1 MKPIPSFRFAAAAVL
16 SALSLAAV
24 AAPQHDEGNCDMSP
38 MSMHGMEHHAMMGM
52 GPMALHRLNLSEA
65 QHDKVFEL
73 MQGQAKQHHDMMKAS
88 RKSMAELRA
97 LTRAPTF
104 DADKARALADEQ
116 GRLMAQQ
123 LFQHAQ
129 MGAQLRALLTPEQL
143 KRLDEQRT
151 AEPMRGER
159 PAAKE
164 PMHQH

>member
-1 MKPIPSFRFAAAAVL
+1 MKPIQSLRLAAAAVL
-16 SALSLAAV
+16 SAVSLATV
-24 AAPQHDEGNCDMSP
+24 AAPQHGAGNCDMQQMP
-38 MSMHGMEHHAMMGM
+38 MHGMEHSMMGM
-52 GPMALHRLNLSEA
+52 GPMALHRLDLSEA

-73 MQGQAKQHHDMMKAS
+73 MQGQAKQHHEMMKAS

-143 KRLDEQRT
+143 KRLDEPRT

-159 PAAKE
+159 PTPKE

>member
-1 MKPIPSFRFAAAAVL
+1 MKPIKSLRLVAAAVL

-24 AAPQHDEGNCDMSP
+24 AAPHHGAGDCDMSQMP
-38 MSMHGMEHHAMMGM
+38 MHGMAQHSMMGM
-52 GPMALHRLNLSEA
+52 GPMALHGLDLSEA

-73 MQGQAKQHHDMMKAS
+73 MQGQAKQHHELMKAS
-88 RKSMAELRA
+88 RKNMTELRA
-97 LTRAPTF
+97 LTRAPAF

-143 KRLDEQRT
+143 KRLDEQRP

-159 PAAKE
+159 QMPKE
-164 PMHQH
+164 PMHRH

>member
-1 MKPIPSFRFAAAAVL
+1 MKPIQSLRLAAVTVL
-16 SALSLAAV
+16 SALSLAAT
-24 AAPQHDEGNCDMSP
+24 AAPHHGEGHCDMQQMP
-38 MSMHGMEHHAMMGM
+38 MHGDAHHSMMGM
-52 GPMALHRLNLSEA
+52 GPMALHRLDLTEA

-73 MQGQAKQHHDMMKAS
+73 MQGQAKQHHELMKAS
-88 RKSMAELRA
+88 RKNMAELRT
-97 LTRAPTF
+97 LTRAPSF

-143 KRLDEQRT
+143 KRLDEQRA

-159 PAAKE
+159 PATKE
-164 PMHQH
+164 PMHRH